1 MPAVPACRRTNTHPR
16 GGGDALGARR
26 QRRWRRDLNPR
37 TVLAVSRFQGECIR
51 PLCHATADKGKGY
64 TVCGMHAI
72 VAESA
77 EQLVWQEVPDVS
89 AGPGEVLIK
98 VAAAGVN
105 RADVLQAA
113 GMYPPPPGASQI
125 IGMEVS
131 GVIAAVGSDVTKWAV
146 GQEVCA
152 LLAGG
157 GYAEYVAAPA
167 GQVLPIPAGVDLVD
181 AAGKPEVACTV
192 WSNLVLTAH
201 LSEGQ
206 LVLLH
211 GGASGIG
218 SHAIQ
223 VARALG
229 ARVAV
234 TAGSA
239 EKLDLC
245 RELGAQITINYRDED
260 FVARLREETDGA
272 GADVILDI
280 MGAAYLDRNIDA
292 LATGGQLI
300 IIGMQGGI
308 TAELNIA
315 KLMGKR
321 ARVIGTTLR
330 ARPVSGPNSKSA
342 IVEAVTASV
351 WPMIAD
357 GRIRSIIGARMP
369 IQQAGEALQLLV
381 SGNVAGKI
389 VLTV

>member
-1 MPAVPACRRTNTHPR
+1 MR
-16 GGGDALGARR
+16 
-26 QRRWRRDLNPR
+26 
-37 TVLAVSRFQGECIR
+37 
-51 PLCHATADKGKGY
+51 
-64 TVCGMHAI
+64 AI
-72 VAESA
+72 VAESSD
-77 EQLVWQEVPDVS
+77 QLSWQEVADVS
-89 AGPGEVLIK
+89 ARPGEVVVK

-113 GMYPPPPGASQI
+113 GKYPPPPGASEI

-131 GVIAAVGSDVTKWAV
+131 GVIAEVGDGVTEWSA

-157 GYAEYVAAPA
+157 GYAEYVAVPA
-167 GQVLPIPAGVDLVD
+167 GQVLPIPSGVDLVD
-181 AAGKPEVACTV
+181 AAGLPEVACTV
-192 WSNLVLTAH
+192 WSNVVLIAG
-201 LSEGQ
+201 LSRGQ
-206 LVLLH
+206 LLLAH

-234 TAGSA
+234 TAGST
-239 EKLDLC
+239 EKLDFC
-245 RELGAQITINYRDED
+245 RELGADITINYRDED
-260 FVARLREETDGA
+260 FVARLREETNGA

-292 LATGGQLI
+292 LASDGQLV

-308 TAELNIA
+308 KGELNIG
-315 KLMGKR
+315 KLLAKR

-330 ARPVSGPNSKSA
+330 GRPTTGPNSKSD
-342 IVEAVTASV
+342 IVQAVTASV
-351 WPMIAD
+351 WPMVAD
-357 GRIRSIIGARMP
+357 GRVRPIIGARLP
-369 IQQAGEALQLLV
+369 IQQAGDAHRKLV
-381 SGNVAGKI
+381 DGKVTGKI

>member
-1 MPAVPACRRTNTHPR
+1 MR
-16 GGGDALGARR
+16 
-26 QRRWRRDLNPR
+26 
-37 TVLAVSRFQGECIR
+37 
-51 PLCHATADKGKGY
+51 
-64 TVCGMHAI
+64 AI

-77 EQLVWQEVPDVS
+77 EQLIWQDVPDAT

-113 GMYPPPPGASQI
+113 GKYPPPPGASET

-131 GVIAAVGSDVTKWAV
+131 GVITDVGEGVTEWTV

-157 GYAEYVAAPA
+157 GYAEYVAVPA
-167 GQVLPIPAGVDLVD
+167 GQVMPIPAPVDVVD
-181 AAGKPEVACTV
+181 AAGIPEVACTV
-192 WSNLVLTAH
+192 WSNLVMTAH
-201 LSEGQ
+201 LGPGQ

-234 TAGSA
+234 TAGTA
-239 EKLDLC
+239 EKLELC
-245 RELGAQITINYRDED
+245 RNLGAQITISYKDDD
-260 FVARLREETDGA
+260 FVARVNQESDGK

-292 LATGGQLI
+292 LATDGQLVV
-300 IIGMQGGI
+300 IGMQGGVK
-308 TAELNIA
+308 AELNLG
-315 KLMGKR
+315 KLLAKR

-330 ARPVSGPNSKSA
+330 ARPVTGPNSKSA
-342 IVEAVTASV
+342 VVGAVTTSV
-351 WPMIAD
+351 WPMFAS
-357 GRIRSIIGARMP
+357 GQVRPIIGKRLP
-369 IQQAGEALQLLV
+369 IQEAAEAHRLLQSGETF
-381 SGNVAGKI
+381 GKI
-389 VLTV
+389 LLTV

>member
-1 MPAVPACRRTNTHPR
+1 VA
-16 GGGDALGARR
+16 
-26 QRRWRRDLNPR
+26 
-37 TVLAVSRFQGECIR
+37 
-51 PLCHATADKGKGY
+51 
-64 TVCGMHAI
+64 GMHAI
-72 VAESA
+72 VAESSD
-77 EQLVWQEVPDVS
+77 QLVWQEVPDVS
-89 AGPGEVLIK
+89 VGPGEVLIK

-113 GMYPPPPGASQI
+113 GKYPPPPGASEI

-131 GVIAAVGSDVTKWAV
+131 GVVAEVGEGVTEWTV

-152 LLAGG
+152 LLSGG
-157 GYAEYVAAPA
+157 GYAEHVAVPA
-167 GQVLPIPAGVDLVD
+167 GQVLPIPDGVDLID
-181 AAGKPEVACTV
+181 AAGLPEVACTV

-201 LSEGQ
+201 LGNGQ
-206 LVLLH
+206 LLLMH

-239 EKLDLC
+239 EKLEVC
-245 RELGAQITINYRDED
+245 RELGADITINYRDED
-260 FVARLREETDGA
+260 FVARLREESDSK
-272 GADVILDI
+272 GADVIFDI

-292 LATGGQLI
+292 LAIDGQLV

-308 TAELNIA
+308 KGELNIG
-315 KLMGKR
+315 KLMAKR

-330 ARPVSGPNSKSA
+330 ARPVTGPNSKTE
-342 IVEAVTASV
+342 IVQAVTASV
-351 WPMIAD
+351 WPMIAE
-357 GRIRSIIGARMP
+357 GKVRPIIGARMP
-369 IQQAGEALQLLV
+369 IEQAGAAHQDLV
-381 SGNVAGKI
+381 ASKVTGKI

>member
-1 MPAVPACRRTNTHPR
+1 MR
-16 GGGDALGARR
+16 
-26 QRRWRRDLNPR
+26 
-37 TVLAVSRFQGECIR
+37 
-51 PLCHATADKGKGY
+51 
-64 TVCGMHAI
+64 AI
-72 VAESA
+72 VAESPD
-77 EQLVWQEVPDVS
+77 ELSWQEVPDVS

-113 GMYPPPPGASQI
+113 GKYPPPPGASEI

-131 GVIAAVGSDVTKWAV
+131 GVVAEAGEGVTDWSA

-157 GYAEYVAAPA
+157 GYAEYVAVPA
-167 GQVLPIPAGVDLVD
+167 GQVMPIPSRVDLID
-181 AAGKPEVACTV
+181 AAGLPEVACTV

-201 LSEGQ
+201 LGKGQ
-206 LVLLH
+206 LLLMH

-218 SHAIQ
+218 THAIQ

-239 EKLDLC
+239 EKLEFC
-245 RELGAQITINYRDED
+245 RELGAEITINYRDED
-260 FVARLREETDGA
+260 FVERLRESG
-272 GADVILDI
+272 GADVIFDI

-292 LATGGQLI
+292 LATDGQLV

-308 TAELNIA
+308 KGELNIG
-315 KLMGKR
+315 KLLMKR

-330 ARPVSGPNSKSA
+330 ARPVTGPNSKTE
-342 IVEAVTASV
+342 IVQAVIGSV
-351 WPMIAD
+351 WPMIAE
-357 GRIRSIIGARMP
+357 GRVRPIIGARLP
-369 IQQAGEALQLLV
+369 IQQAGEAHQQLTASKV
-381 SGNVAGKI
+381 TGKV

>member
-1 MPAVPACRRTNTHPR
+1 V
-16 GGGDALGARR
+16 
-26 QRRWRRDLNPR
+26 
-37 TVLAVSRFQGECIR
+37 
-51 PLCHATADKGKGY
+51 AD
-64 TVCGMHAI
+64 MRAI
-72 VAESA
+72 VAESSD
-77 EQLVWQEVPDVS
+77 QLIWQEVPDVS

-113 GMYPPPPGASQI
+113 GKYPPPPGASEI
-125 IGMEVS
+125 IGMEVA
-131 GVIAAVGSDVTKWAV
+131 GVISAVGPDVTGWSV

-157 GYAEYVAAPA
+157 GYAEYVAVPA
-167 GQVLPIPAGVDLVD
+167 GQVMPIPEGVDLAD
-181 AAGKPEVACTV
+181 AAGLPEVAGTV

-206 LVLLH
+206 LLLLH

-239 EKLDLC
+239 EKLEIC
-245 RELGAQITINYRDED
+245 RDLGAQITINYRDED

-272 GADVILDI
+272 DVILDI

-292 LATGGQLI
+292 LAADGQLI
-300 IIGMQGGI
+300 VIGMQGGVQG
-308 TAELNIA
+308 ELNLG
-315 KLMGKR
+315 KLIGKR
-321 ARVIGTTLR
+321 ARIIGTTLR

-342 IVEAVTASV
+342 VVEAVTVSV

-357 GRIRSIIGARMP
+357 GRVRPIIGSRMP
-369 IQQAGEALQLLV
+369 IQQAGGAHQLLV
-381 SGNVAGKI
+381 SGKVSGKI